1 MNEARKIT
9 TKTIKLGGVNDP
21 KTTITTSK
29 KYLPTMELHDFLQT
43 QRKFYAV
50 HPHYKTTKGENE
62 LFTCDITLK
71 RLVMVRSGEKYINTS
86 RISTTKLSA
95 KQFAAED
102 MLAILKKELHYKN
115 TTHVLSHTSKRP
127 TTDNNQP
134 PKKRSRQ
141 AETSSMLK
149 CLNGSWELEVPEPSN
164 SSDVF

>member
-1 MNEARKIT
+1 MQ
-9 TKTIKLGGVNDP
+9 
-21 KTTITTSK
+21 
-29 KYLPTMELHDFLQT
+29 LHDFLQI
-43 QRKFYAV
+43 QRQFYAV
-50 HPHYKTTKGENE
+50 HPKYETSKGENG

-71 RLVMVRSGEKYINTS
+71 RLVMVRTGEQHIKTS

-115 TTHVLSHTSKRP
+115 TTHVLPVTSKRP
-127 TTDNNQP
+127 TTDLYQS

-141 AETSSMLK
+141 AETSSMLQ
-149 CLNGSWELEVPEPSN
+149 CLNSSWELHVPEPAN